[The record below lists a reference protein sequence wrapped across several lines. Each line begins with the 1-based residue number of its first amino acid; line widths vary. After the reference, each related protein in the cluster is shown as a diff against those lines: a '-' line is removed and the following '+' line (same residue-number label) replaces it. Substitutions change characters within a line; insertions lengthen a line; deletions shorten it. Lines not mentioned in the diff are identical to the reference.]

1 MVEAMLT
8 VWIPIGLT
16 VLAAVLL
23 HRRRPATTRRALL
36 ALDRLAGVA
45 PQQPARRPVPSHVRV
60 VDDAPL
66 AEVIPLRRRSGR
78 AA

>member
-1 MVEAMLT
+1 MGTVEAMLT
-8 VWIPIGLT
+8 VWLPIGVT

-23 HRRRPATTRRALL
+23 HRRRPSTTVRALR
-36 ALDRLAGVA
+36 ALDSVVGVA
-45 PQQPARRPVPSHVRV
+45 PQVSHVHVRV

-66 AEVIPLRRRSGR
+66 AEVIPLRRPPGR